1 MTNISKDTLW
11 KSIIEDLFED
21 FCAYFF
27 PSWTAQM
34 ANFAQP
40 VEFLDK
46 ELDAIFPEVSTQK
59 RYADKLVKVFTK
71 QGREQW
77 ILVHIEVQGYQDAQF
92 AQRMFTYFYR
102 ILDRYEQQVMALAIL
117 TDNNAQYH
125 PQQYLYQYEHTKCS
139 YEFPS
144 FKVLQK
150 TERSLQVPHN
160 PFSVVM
166 LAAKKALYKKNLTD
180 AQQLIWKKSLVEA
193 LKDAHYSDDKIRRI
207 LHFIRYYVKF
217 NEEESLQTLN
227 KNIQTT
233 FKHRKNMGIEEA
245 ILQAVREEAVEEGI
259 HKGVLQTALRMKQAG
274 VSTADIVKFTGL
286 TKAQVEKLA

>member
-1 MTNISKDTLW
+1 
-11 KSIIEDLFED
+11 
-21 FCAYFF
+21 
-27 PSWTAQM
+27 
-34 ANFAQP
+34 
-40 VEFLDK
+40 
-46 ELDAIFPEVSTQK
+46 
-59 RYADKLVKVFTK
+59 
-71 QGREQW
+71 
-77 ILVHIEVQGYQDAQF
+77 
-92 AQRMFTYFYR
+92 
-102 ILDRYEQQVMALAIL
+102 
-117 TDNNAQYH
+117 
-125 PQQYLYQYEHTKCS
+125 
-139 YEFPS
+139 
-144 FKVLQK
+144 
-150 TERSLQVPHN
+150 
-160 PFSVVM
+160 M

>member
-1 MTNISKDTLW
+1 
-11 KSIIEDLFED
+11 
-21 FCAYFF
+21 
-27 PSWTAQM
+27 
-34 ANFAQP
+34 
-40 VEFLDK
+40 
-46 ELDAIFPEVSTQK
+46 
-59 RYADKLVKVFTK
+59 VFTK